1 MRNTRHQNDHGR
13 SAESF
18 RLAYKMRGLLMVPL
32 VVFLAVCPWG
42 ETESD
47 LLVFSL
53 GSVVFGLELFLR
65 VWAQMHLRYRLKAR
79 TILTQAGPY
88 RHVRNPVYVGNI
100 LILLGCCFFAE
111 LFWSAP
117 FVLLYAWS
125 VYHFVVRYEEAHL
138 LRKHGQAYVRFCE
151 HTPRWVPRLSPG
163 PACKEAATT
172 EWIRPA
178 LVAEVHNLL
187 LLVPFLVKEIVL

>member
-1 MRNTRHQNDHGR
+1 MRHIRHPDDHGGPT
-13 SAESF
+13 EPF
-18 RLAYKMRGLLMVPL
+18 RWVYRMRGLLMVPL

-47 LLVFSL
+47 PLVFGL
-53 GSVVFGLELFLR
+53 GSVVFGVGLFLR
-65 VWAQMHLRYRLKAR
+65 VWAQMHLRYRLKAK
-79 TILTQAGPY
+79 TLLTQTGPY

-117 FVLLYAWS
+117 FVLLYAWC

-163 PACKEAATT
+163 PARKEAATT
-172 EWIRPA
+172 EWITRA

-187 LLVPFLVKEIVL
+187 LLVPFLVKEILS